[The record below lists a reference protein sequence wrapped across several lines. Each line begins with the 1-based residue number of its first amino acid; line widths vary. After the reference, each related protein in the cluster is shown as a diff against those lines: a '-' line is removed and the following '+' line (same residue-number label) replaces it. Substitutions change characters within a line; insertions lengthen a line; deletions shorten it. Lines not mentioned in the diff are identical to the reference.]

1 MAIEIDGLPINSMVI
16 FHGYVT
22 NNQMVGKSLRA
33 LVTFFQCA
41 DSHHPQRFVGLP
53 TFQVSIH
60 LWLVMYPLLTSINH
74 G

>member
-1 MAIEIDGLPINSMVI
+1 MAIEIDGLPVYLLKMVI

-33 LVTFFQCA
+33 LVTFFSVQQLIITI
-41 DSHHPQRFVGLP
+41 PQRFVALP

-60 LWLVMYPLLTSINH
+60 KHDWLCTHY
-74 G
+74 